1 MPRFTYETIQS
12 LVLYS
17 NTHGLV
23 YNKYKINQNVL
34 QL

>member
-1 MPRFTYETIQS
+1 MPRNTYETIQS

-17 NTHGLV
+17 NKHLVV
-23 YNKYKINQNVL
+23 YNKYKIYV